1 MTDARWTG
9 EQVRA
14 ITSGGHT
21 LLEANAGT
29 GKTTTVVGAILW
41 RLGVDIGGDE
51 TGRPVPPCPPS
62 RVLRLEQ
69 IAAITFTEKAA
80 YDLKR
85 KLRSE
90 IEARVPQLLWDL
102 DRAAI
107 GTIHSFCGDLLRD
120 QALRFGLDP
129 GFSTLDERETALEL
143 ETRAEEVI
151 VDALMAGDETVMEL
165 VQCFGRARDDHKKG
179 TAGFL
184 LDVHRDRRWHH
195 DRWAAWTTEGSLD
208 AARLKRLAP
217 GWSEPDDLPV
227 AQCAALARLSDEL
240 DRRWAAWL
248 ADEHARD
255 FDALILDTRRL
266 LTDPRM
272 RPALDAIRRRF
283 GLLVIDEFQDT
294 DGAQRDIAFHIV
306 ALDGPA
312 GDGPTL
318 FLVGDPKQSI
328 YRFRHADVNVWNEV
342 STRFERDGLAVLPLT
357 HNFRSAPPVVEF
369 VNRTCAPA
377 FARMG
382 TAVEH
387 SGLASC
393 VEYRGLVP
401 ARSDRERSAVE
412 QLVSGGKAHERRT
425 LEADM
430 VAARI
435 RDFVV
440 DEAKGDRNGIEIVDP
455 ATGTPRWCR
464 YADIAVLFRTRTPV
478 TYLTPALEEYGVPY
492 YLAGDAGL
500 IERMEILDALTLLR
514 VLENPLDDLRVFAF
528 LRSPFVGLRDEVIAR
543 IRLDAMHR
551 PLIHAARDY
560 AATGEWF
567 PAPEHG
573 GIAAV
578 EQESLRNGV
587 RVVDELSRLPSRVPI
602 HRLAE
607 EAIERTGYR
616 LHLLLHAES
625 AGRLANLERFIALL
639 EGFRNHTVGTF
650 LEVWE
655 HWADRDLGIPQA
667 PLYSRKDNV
676 VTLSTIHS
684 AKGLEWPV
692 VFYVDT
698 HAGFSD
704 HATGEFWHDRDLGP
718 VLCPKQDERGVRTA
732 RLADRWN
739 AEDEAEEARV
749 LYVAATRA
757 RDRLVVAVPSDKPKG
772 AAAWLAAGIDASV
785 VPTRAVPDVEK
796 PPPPP
801 EPGLEWLDAVVPA
814 PLAPSSLAAPVRAGR
829 LRRFRSATE
838 VMARLRS
845 RAEWRAKYVYG
856 IEPTWWFARQPTGD
870 GGHVPAAV
878 RGIVIHGVLE
888 RIREESELAELLDV
902 AIGALDAPELEER
915 LGPGTTYR
923 RALETELQRVVSS
936 DEWRWYTEGDHW
948 RELWFVNFR
957 RGGTWHAGAFD
968 LFRPGDPRSLIV
980 DFKTHGIAA
989 AEVDTVARDYAVQI
1003 AMYRCA
1009 AAAAGTPADVR
1020 LHFTGPGVVWGPGQR
1035 GDP

>member
-1 MTDARWTG
+1 MSDVRWTR
-9 EQVRA
+9 EQAAA
-14 ITSGGHT
+14 ITSGTHT

-51 TGRPVPPCPPS
+51 AGRPIPPCPVEQ
-62 RVLRLEQ
+62 RLRLEQ

-90 IEARVPQLLWDL
+90 IESRVPQLLWDL

-107 GTIHSFCGDLLRD
+107 GTIHSFCGELLRD

-129 GFSTLDERETALEL
+129 TFATLDEREAALEL

-151 VDALMAGDETVMEL
+151 FDALTAGDEPVMAL
-165 VQCFGRARDDHKKG
+165 VECFGRARAEHKKG
-179 TAGFL
+179 ASGFL
-184 LDVHRDRRWHH
+184 LAVHRDRRWHH
-195 DRWAAWTTEGSLD
+195 DRWAAWTASGALD
-208 AARLKRLAP
+208 CDRLKTIVP
-217 GWSEPDDLPV
+217 GWSEKDDLPV

-248 ADEHARD
+248 ADEHVRD

-266 LTDPRM
+266 LMDPRM

-294 DGAQRDIAFHIV
+294 DGAQRDIAFQV
-306 ALDGPA
+306 AALDGPK
-312 GDGPTL
+312 GKGPTL
-318 FLVGDPKQSI
+318 LLVGDPKQSV

-342 STRFERDGLAVLPLT
+342 SARFERDGLARLPLT
-357 HNFRSAPPVVEF
+357 HNFRSAAPVVEF
-369 VNRTCAPA
+369 VNRTCGPS
-377 FARMG
+377 FA
-382 TAVEH
+382 AVGAMVER
-387 SGLASC
+387 SGLTSR
-393 VEYRGLVP
+393 VPYRGLAA
-401 ARSDRERSAVE
+401 ARDDRERSTVE
-412 QLVSGGKAHERRT
+412 WLVSGGTAAERRA
-425 LEADM
+425 LEAEM

-440 DEAKGDRNGIEIVDP
+440 DEVKGDRNGIEIVDP
-455 ATGTPRWCR
+455 AAGTPRWCR
-464 YADIAVLFRTRTPV
+464 YADVAVLFRTRHPV
-478 TYLTPALEEYGVPY
+478 EYLTPALEAYGVPY

-500 IERMEILDALTLLR
+500 IERMEILDVLTLLR

-528 LRSPFVGLRDEVIAR
+528 LRSPFVSLRDEVIAR
-543 IRLDAMHR
+543 IRLDAPHR

-560 AATGEWF
+560 AATGTWY
-567 PAPEHG
+567 PAPEHE

-578 EQESLRNGV
+578 EREALTNGV
-587 RVVDELSRLPSRVPI
+587 RIVDELSRLPSRVPI

-650 LEVWE
+650 LEIWE
-655 HWADRDLGIPQA
+655 HWADRDVGIPQA

-698 HAGFSD
+698 HAGLSD
-704 HATGEFWHDRDLGP
+704 QATGELWHDRDLGP
-718 VLCPKQDERGVRTA
+718 VLCPKQDERGPRTA
-732 RLADRWN
+732 RLAQRWN
-739 AEDEAEEARV
+739 AEDTAEEARV

-757 RDRLVVAVPSDKPKG
+757 RDRLVVALPSDKPKG
-772 AAAWLAAGIDASV
+772 AAAWLASGIDASV
-785 VPTRAVPDVEK
+785 VTTRAVPDVEK
-796 PPPPP
+796 PPPPL
-801 EPGLEWLDAVVPA
+801 EPCLDWLDVVVPA
-814 PLAPSSLAAPVRAGR
+814 PGVPSRLSAPIRAGR

-838 VMARLRS
+838 IMSRLRS
-845 RAEWRAKYVYG
+845 RNEWRAKYLHG
-856 IEPTWWFARQPTGD
+856 IEPAWWFARPEAD
-870 GGHVPAAV
+870 GADGVPATV

-888 RIREESELAELLDV
+888 RIREESELADLLEV
-902 AIGALDAPELEER
+902 TIGALDAPDLEER
-915 LGPGTTYR
+915 LGPGTAYR
-923 RALETELQRVVSS
+923 NALEAELQRVISS
-936 DEWRWYTEGDHW
+936 DEWRWYTEGDHR
-948 RELWFVNFR
+948 RELWFVDFR
-957 RGGTWHAGAFD
+957 RGGTWHTGAFD
-968 LFRPGDPRSLIV
+968 LFRPGEPRSLIV
-980 DFKTHGIAA
+980 DFKTHAISAV
-989 AEVDTVARDYAVQI
+989 EVDATARHYGAQI
-1003 AMYRCA
+1003 ALYRRA
-1009 AAAAGTPADVR
+1009 ARAAGRPADVR
-1020 LHFTGPGVVWGPGQR
+1020 LHFTGPGVVW
-1035 GDP
+1035 DEK